1 MRMIKL
7 PSGEEIPVLGQGT
20 RGMAEQP
27 NNRVNEIEALRFG
40 LDLKMSVIDT
50 AESYADG
57 AAEELVGKA
66 IAGRRNRAFLVSKVH
81 PQNATRQGTIAA
93 CEHSLRRLETDR
105 IDLYLLHWRGQVPLA
120 ETVDAFGE
128 LVRAG
133 KIRFW
138 GVGNF
143 DLLDMDELILMSGGA
158 AVAADQASYNLMRR
172 DIEFDL
178 LPWCGRRNIP
188 LIACSPFEQ
197 GRLLGHAE
205 LQRVA
210 TGYAATPAQIAL
222 AWLLR
227 RDKIIVIPKA
237 GSPGHVKQNRVA
249 LDIPLSDDDVAALD
263 RAFPPPAVKRPLEVT

>member
-205 LQRVA
+205 LQRIA

-227 RDKIIVIPKA
+227 RDRVIIIPKA